1 MKLGSYVFKRL
12 IQFVFVLLG
21 TSIILFTVS
30 NVIPADPVRAA
41 AGPKATPEQLEAIRV
56 RLGFDKPLHEQ
67 YIIYISNVLH
77 GDLGRSVMTFR
88 PVAVDLAIRL
98 PATLELSLFSI
109 SLTVFFGVALGIY
122 SARSRNRIGDHLIR
136 LVSLGGIS
144 MPSFWLALL
153 FQMVFFLW
161 LGWLPGGGR
170 LSPGV
175 TPPTHITGLYVLDSV
190 LTGNVATLMD
200 SLHHLVGPAI
210 AQSAVGVASVIRM
223 MRAGMLEEMTKDYVT
238 MFRSAGVSERLIV
251 YKYVLKNSLVPVI
264 TLIGV
269 MFGSIL
275 GGSFIIEQVFQW
287 PGVGS
292 YGTQALLN
300 LDFQPIMSITL
311 VMSFMYSLTNL
322 AVDIVYV
329 YLNPKVSYE

>member
-1 MKLGSYVFKRL
+1 MKLGQYVTKRL
-12 IQFVFVLLG
+12 LQFVFVLLG

-30 NVIPADPVRAA
+30 HVIPADPVRAA
-41 AGPKATPEQLEAIRV
+41 AGPKASPAELEAIRV
-56 RLGFDKPLHEQ
+56 KLGFDKPIPVQ
-67 YIIYISNVLH
+67 YVIYVANLLH
-77 GDLGRSVMTFR
+77 GDMGRSVVTLR
-88 PVAVDLAIRL
+88 PVIADLAERL
-98 PATLELSLFSI
+98 PATLELSII
-109 SLTVFFGVALGIY
+109 SLALTAFFGIALGIY
-122 SARSRNRIGDHLIR
+122 SAKNRNKIGDHVTRIF
-136 LVSLGGIS
+136 SLGGIS

-153 FQMVFFLW
+153 FQIFFFLR

-170 LSPGV
+170 LSPGM
-175 TPPTHITGLYVLDSV
+175 TPPTHITGLYILDSL
-190 LTGNVATLMD
+190 LTLNMATLRD
-200 SLHHLVGPAI
+200 ALWHTIGPAV
-210 AQSAVGVASVIRM
+210 AQSAIGIASVIRM

-238 MFRSAGVSERLIV
+238 MFRSAGVREGTIV
-251 YKYVLKNSLVPVI
+251 YKYVLKNSLVPVV
-264 TLIGV
+264 TLVGV

-311 VMSFMYSLTNL
+311 VMSFMYSLANL

>member
-1 MKLGSYVFKRL
+1 MKLGNYIIKRL

-21 TSIILFTVS
+21 TSLILFVVS

-56 RLGFDKPLHEQ
+56 KLGFDKPLHEQ
-67 YIIYISNVLH
+67 YIIYITNVLH
-77 GDLGRSVMTFR
+77 GDFGRSVVTLR
-88 PVAVDLAIRL
+88 PVITDMRDRL
-98 PATLELSLFSI
+98 PATLELSLFSML
-109 SLTVFFGVALGIY
+109 LTITFGIILGIY
-122 SARSRNRIGDHLIR
+122 SARNRNRISDHIIR
-136 LVSLGGIS
+136 VLSLGGIS

-153 FQMVFFLW
+153 FQMLFFLQ
-161 LGWLPGGGR
+161 LGWIPGGGR
-170 LSPGV
+170 LSELLA
-175 TPPTHITGLYVLDSV
+175 PPTHITGLYVLDSL
-190 LTGNVATLMD
+190 LTGNLTTLLD
-200 SLHHLVGPAI
+200 SLHHLIGPAI
-210 AQSAVGVASVIRM
+210 AQSAIGIASVIRM

-238 MFRSAGVSERLIV
+238 MFRSAGVQDRVIV

-264 TLIGV
+264 TLVGV

-287 PGVGS
+287 PGLGS

-300 LDFQPIMSITL
+300 LDFQPIISITL
-311 VMSFMYSLTNL
+311 VMSFMYSLSNL
-322 AVDIVYV
+322 MVDIIYI

>member
-109 SLTVFFGVALGIY
+109 GLTVFFGVALGIY

-175 TPPTHITGLYVLDSV
+175 TPPTQITGLYVLDSV
-190 LTGNVATLMD
+190 LTGNVVTLLD

-322 AVDIVYV
+322 VVDIVYV

>member
-1 MKLGSYVFKRL
+1 MKLGHYVTKRL
-12 IQFVFVLLG
+12 LQFVFVLLG

-30 NVIPADPVRAA
+30 HVIPADPVRAA
-41 AGPKATPEQLEAIRV
+41 AGPKATPEELEAIRV
-56 RLGFDKPLHEQ
+56 KLGFDKPLPVQ
-67 YIIYISNVLH
+67 YVIYVTNLLH
-77 GDLGRSVMTFR
+77 GDLGRSVVTLR
-88 PVAVDLAIRL
+88 PVIFDLAERL
-98 PATLELSLFSI
+98 PATLELSVFSLAI
-109 SLTVFFGVALGIY
+109 TVIFGITLGIY
-122 SARSRNRIGDHLIR
+122 SAKNRNRLGDHAIR
-136 LVSLGGIS
+136 FLSLGGIS

-153 FQMVFFLW
+153 FQMVFFLR

-170 LSPGV
+170 LSSGMV
-175 TPPTHITGLYVLDSV
+175 PPAHLTGLYVLDSL
-190 LTGNVATLMD
+190 LTGNLATLRDALWHMI
-200 SLHHLVGPAI
+200 GPAV
-210 AQSAVGVASVIRM
+210 AQSAIGIASVIRM

-238 MFRSAGVSERLIV
+238 MFRSAGVQERTVV

-311 VMSFMYSLTNL
+311 VMSFMYSLSNL
-322 AVDIVYV
+322 VVDVVYV

>member
-41 AGPKATPEQLEAIRV
+41 AGPKAAPEQLEAIRV

-109 SLTVFFGVALGIY
+109 GLTVFFGVALGIY

-175 TPPTHITGLYVLDSV
+175 TPPIQITGLYVLDSV
-190 LTGNVATLMD
+190 LTGNVATLLD

-322 AVDIVYV
+322 VVDIVYV

>member
-1 MKLGSYVFKRL
+1 MKLGNYVVKRL

-109 SLTVFFGVALGIY
+109 GLTVFFGVALGIY

-170 LSPGV
+170 LSPSV
-175 TPPTHITGLYVLDSV
+175 APPAQITGLYVLDSV
-190 LTGNVATLMD
+190 LTGNVATLLD

>member
-1 MKLGSYVFKRL
+1 MKLGNYIIKRL

-21 TSIILFTVS
+21 TSLILFVVS

-56 RLGFDKPLHEQ
+56 KLGFDKPLHEQ
-67 YIIYISNVLH
+67 YIIYITNVLQ
-77 GDLGRSVMTFR
+77 GDFGRSVVTLR
-88 PVAVDLAIRL
+88 PVISDIRDRL
-98 PATLELSLFSI
+98 PATLELSLFSML
-109 SLTVFFGVALGIY
+109 LTITFGIILGIY
-122 SARSRNRIGDHLIR
+122 SARNRNRISDHMIR
-136 LVSLGGIS
+136 VLSLGGIS

-153 FQMVFFLW
+153 FQMLFFLQ
-161 LGWLPGGGR
+161 LGWIPGGGR
-170 LSPGV
+170 LSEFL
-175 TPPTHITGLYVLDSV
+175 TPPTHITGLYVFDSILSGN
-190 LTGNVATLMD
+190 LTTLLD
-200 SLHHLVGPAI
+200 SLHHLIGPAV
-210 AQSAVGVASVIRM
+210 AQSAIGIASVIRM

-238 MFRSAGVSERLIV
+238 MFKSAGVQDRVIV

-264 TLIGV
+264 TLVGV

-287 PGVGS
+287 PGLGS

-300 LDFQPIMSITL
+300 LDFQPIISITL
-311 VMSFMYSLTNL
+311 VMSFMYSLSNL
-322 AVDIVYV
+322 MVDIIYV

>member
-1 MKLGSYVFKRL
+1 MKLGNYIIKRL

-21 TSIILFTVS
+21 TSLILFVVS

-56 RLGFDKPLHEQ
+56 KLGFDKPLHEQ

-77 GDLGRSVMTFR
+77 GDFGRSVVTLR
-88 PVAVDLAIRL
+88 PVITDMRDRL
-98 PATLELSLFSI
+98 PATLELSLFSML
-109 SLTVFFGVALGIY
+109 LTITFGIILGIY
-122 SARSRNRIGDHLIR
+122 SARNRNRISDHIIR
-136 LVSLGGIS
+136 VLSLGGIS

-153 FQMVFFLW
+153 FQMLFFLQ
-161 LGWLPGGGR
+161 LGWIPGGGR
-170 LSPGV
+170 LSELLA
-175 TPPTHITGLYVLDSV
+175 PPTHITGLYVLDSL
-190 LTGNVATLMD
+190 LTGNLTTLLD
-200 SLHHLVGPAI
+200 SLHHLIGPAI
-210 AQSAVGVASVIRM
+210 AQSAIGIASVIRM

-238 MFRSAGVSERLIV
+238 MFRSAGVQDRVIV

-264 TLIGV
+264 TLVGV

-287 PGVGS
+287 PGLGS

-300 LDFQPIMSITL
+300 LDFQPIISITL
-311 VMSFMYSLTNL
+311 VMSFMYSLSNL
-322 AVDIVYV
+322 MVDIIYI

>member
-109 SLTVFFGVALGIY
+109 GLTVFFGVALGIY

-175 TPPTHITGLYVLDSV
+175 TPPTQITGLYVLDSV
-190 LTGNVATLMD
+190 LTGNVATLLD
-200 SLHHLVGPAI
+200 SLHHLIGPAI

>member
-1 MKLGSYVFKRL
+1 MKLGSYVVKRL

-56 RLGFDKPLHEQ
+56 RLGFDKPLYEQ

-109 SLTVFFGVALGIY
+109 GLTVFFGVALGIY

-190 LTGNVATLMD
+190 LTGNVTTLLD

-311 VMSFMYSLTNL
+311 VMSFMYSLSNL
-322 AVDIVYV
+322 VIDIVYV

>member
-109 SLTVFFGVALGIY
+109 GLTVFFGVALGIY

-175 TPPTHITGLYVLDSV
+175 APPAQITGLYVLDSV
-190 LTGNVATLMD
+190 LTGNVATLLD

-322 AVDIVYV
+322 VVDVVYV

>member
-1 MKLGSYVFKRL
+1 MKLGNYVIKRL
-12 IQFVFVLLG
+12 LQFVFVILG
-21 TSIILFTVS
+21 TSLILFVVS

-56 RLGFDKPLHEQ
+56 KLGFDKPLHIQ
-67 YIIYISNVLH
+67 YIIYITNVLH
-77 GDLGRSVMTFR
+77 GDFGRSIVTMR
-88 PVAVDLAIRL
+88 PVVADLSDRI

-109 SLTVFFGVALGIY
+109 LLTITFGILLGIF
-122 SARSRNRIGDHLIR
+122 SARNRNKISDHIIR
-136 LVSLGGIS
+136 VLSLGGIS

-153 FQMVFFLW
+153 FQLVFFLQ
-161 LGWLPGGGR
+161 LGWIPGGDR
-170 LSPGV
+170 LSASL
-175 TPPTHITGLYVLDSV
+175 TPPTHITGLYVLDSL
-190 LTGNVATLMD
+190 LTGNLATLLD
-200 SLHHLVGPAI
+200 SLHHLIGPAV
-210 AQSAVGVASVIRM
+210 AQSAIGVASVIRM

-238 MFRSAGVSERLIV
+238 MFRSAGVSDRVIV

-287 PGVGS
+287 PGLGS

-311 VMSFMYSLTNL
+311 VMSFMYSLANL
-322 AVDIVYV
+322 MVDIVYV
-329 YLNPKVSYE
+329 YLNPKVSYT

>member
-1 MKLGSYVFKRL
+1 MKLGNYVIKRVL
-12 IQFVFVLLG
+12 QFVLVFLG
-21 TSIILFTVS
+21 TSLFLFIVS
-30 NVIPADPVRAA
+30 YVIPADPVRAA

-56 RLGFDKPLHEQ
+56 KLGFDKPLHIQ
-67 YIIYISNVLH
+67 YVIYITNVLK
-77 GDLGRSVMTFR
+77 GDFGRSIVTLR
-88 PVAVDLAIRL
+88 PVIADLADRI

-109 SLTVFFGVALGIY
+109 LLTITFGILLGIY
-122 SARSRNRIGDHLIR
+122 SARNRNKISDHIIR
-136 LVSLGGIS
+136 VLSLGGIS

-153 FQMVFFLW
+153 FQMVFFLQ
-161 LGWLPGGGR
+161 LGWIPGGGR
-170 LSPGV
+170 LSAFLA
-175 TPPTHITGLYVLDSV
+175 PPTHITGLYVLDSL
-190 LTGNVATLMD
+190 LTGNLATLFD
-200 SLHHLVGPAI
+200 SLHHLIGPAV
-210 AQSAVGVASVIRM
+210 AQSAIGVASVIRM

-238 MFRSAGVSERLIV
+238 MFRSAGVSDRIVV

-287 PGVGS
+287 PGLGS

-311 VMSFMYSLTNL
+311 VMSFMYSLSNL
-322 AVDIVYV
+322 MVDIVYV
-329 YLNPKVSYE
+329 YLNPKVSYT

>member
-109 SLTVFFGVALGIY
+109 GLTVLFGVALGIY
-122 SARSRNRIGDHLIR
+122 SARSRNRIGDHMIR

-175 TPPTHITGLYVLDSV
+175 APPTHITGLYVLDSV

-322 AVDIVYV
+322 VVDVVYV

>member
-109 SLTVFFGVALGIY
+109 GLTVFFGVTLGIY

-175 TPPTHITGLYVLDSV
+175 APPTQITGLYVLDSV
-190 LTGNVATLMD
+190 LTGNVATLLD

-322 AVDIVYV
+322 VVDIVYV